1 MSPKLDEYDRKRD
14 FERTAEPSGRTA
26 SSDSG
31 RLYVIHKH
39 AASRLHY
46 DLRLEH
52 DGVLMSWAVP
62 KGPSLDTRERRL
74 AVHVEDPPLDYGAF
88 EGVIPE
94 GEYGGGTVMVW
105 DRGTWSPHGDV
116 VEAMAAGKLV
126 FDLEGDKLTGRFALI
141 HTGARKGGRERN
153 QWLLIKEKDDLVRPS
168 AEYVVTE
175 ELPDSA
181 ATGRTMDEI
190 ASEEEPDVPFE
201 KGT

>member
-1 MSPKLDEYDRKRD
+1 VTPKLDEYDRKRD
-14 FERTAEPSGRTA
+14 FEATPEPSGEAT

-62 KGPSLDTRERRL
+62 KGPSLDTKERRL
-74 AVHVEDPPLDYGAF
+74 AVHVEDHPVDYGSF
-88 EGVIPE
+88 EGTIPE
-94 GEYGGGTVMVW
+94 GEYGGGTVMIW
-105 DRGTWSPHGDV
+105 DRGTWNPHGDV
-116 VEAMAAGKLV
+116 DESMEKGKLV
-126 FDLEGDKLTGRFALI
+126 FDLEGEKLRGRFGLI
-141 HTGARKGGRERN
+141 HTGARKEGRERD

-168 AEYVVTE
+168 SEYVVTE
-175 ELPDSA
+175 ALQDSA
-181 ATGRTMDEI
+181 ATGRTMDDI
-190 ASEEEPDVPFE
+190 AAEEEPDVPFE

>member
-1 MSPKLDEYDRKRD
+1 VTPKLDEYDRKRD
-14 FERTAEPSGRTA
+14 FEATPEPTGKPE
-26 SSDSG
+26 SSETG

-39 AASRLHY
+39 AATRLHY
-46 DLRLEH
+46 DLRLE
-52 DGVLMSWAVP
+52 DGGVLMSWAVP
-62 KGPSLDTRERRL
+62 KGPSLDTKERRL
-74 AVHVEDPPLDYGAF
+74 AVHVEDHPVEYGSF

-116 VEAMAAGKLV
+116 AESMAAGKLV
-126 FDLEGDKLTGRFALI
+126 FDLDGEKLTGRFGLI
-141 HTGARKGGRERN
+141 HTGARKEGREQN
-153 QWLLIKEKDDLVRPS
+153 QWLLIKEKDDHVRPS
-168 AEYVVTE
+168 ADFDVAR

-190 ASEEEPDVPFE
+190 AQEEEPGVPFE